1 MGAVDKE
8 GRKLLAP
15 DGGWGWVV
23 VVGVMLVNVS
33 SCISVSVP
41 KYIVKYKLLNKYS
54 NQFQQLR
61 KQGHVFC

>member
-8 GRKLLAP
+8 GRKLVAP

-23 VVGVMLVNVS
+23 VVGVMVVNVS
-33 SCISVSVP
+33 SCISDSSSQT
-41 KYIVKYKLLNKYS
+41 VKYKLPNTVS

-61 KQGHVFC
+61 K